1 MTLETIKEYLKVD
14 HDDEDVLLT
23 SLISAAEGF
32 TQKTTGKTQVKT
44 GVDELGVTTYA
55 AINTDELYNLCVKLM
70 VAHWFENRAV
80 QTNTQLNDFSFSV
93 QALIN
98 HISLCGDYA

>member
-1 MTLETIKEYLKVD
+1 MTLAAIKDYLKID
-14 HDDEDVLLT
+14 GTDEDVLLT
-23 SLISAAEGF
+23 SLISAAESF
-32 TQKTTGKTQVKT
+32 IQQTTGKTLKGT
-44 GVDELGVTTYA
+44 A
-55 AINTDELYNLCVKLM
+55 NISTDELYNLCVKLM

-80 QTNTQLNDFSFSV
+80 QANTQLNDFSFSV